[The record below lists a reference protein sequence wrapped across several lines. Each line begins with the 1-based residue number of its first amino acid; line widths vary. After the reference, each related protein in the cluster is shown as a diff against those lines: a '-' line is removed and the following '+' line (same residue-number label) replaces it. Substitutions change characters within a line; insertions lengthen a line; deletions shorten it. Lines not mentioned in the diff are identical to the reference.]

1 MATDPAAEI
10 ATVLHRYAEAWQAAD
25 PALFDFS
32 TDDCTFHYAGSTDLA
47 GTHVGK
53 DACLT
58 AMVTASTRARRTLLE
73 VVDVLAGSRF
83 GALVVRERLE
93 RDHEAHEIERV
104 ARYRVVGGKI
114 AECWIHDEDQ
124 ALIDHLWR
132 P

>member
-1 MATDPAAEI
+1 MDEPAAEI
-10 ATVLHRYAEAWQAAD
+10 AALLRRYADAWQAGD
-25 PALFDFS
+25 PALFDFYA
-32 TDDCTFHYAGSTDLA
+32 DDCAFHYAGTTDLA

-58 AMVTASTRARRTLLE
+58 AMITASSRARRTLLQ
-73 VVDVLAGSRF
+73 VVDVLAGDRF

-93 RDHEAHEIERV
+93 RDDEAHEVERV
-104 ARYRVVGGKI
+104 ARYRVVEGRI
-114 AECWIHDEDQ
+114 AECWIHDQDQ